1 MKQGLRV
8 YLLHL
13 GVLVD
18 VQDKVV
24 YLPLPDAWPHA
35 GMLAQVFHDVEVL
48 AHGVRTVQG
57 MQPRSVSVLP
67 KKADT

>member
-1 MKQGLRV
+1 MEKGLRV

-35 GMLAQVFHDVEVL
+35 GMFAQVFHDVEVL
-48 AHGVRTVQG
+48 AHGVRAVG
-57 MQPRSVSVLP
+57 MQPRSISVLP
-67 KKADT
+67 KEADT